1 MDKALA
7 EVTEA
12 ELEEPRTA
20 APVAL
25 WGEET
30 HTVRACLRTVLQEV
44 CDHRR
49 FAERDLAVLT
59 AR

>member
-1 MDKALA
+1 VPA
-7 EVTEA
+7 
-12 ELEEPRTA
+12 
-20 APVAL
+20 

-44 CDHRR
+44 CEHRR

-59 AR
+59 GR